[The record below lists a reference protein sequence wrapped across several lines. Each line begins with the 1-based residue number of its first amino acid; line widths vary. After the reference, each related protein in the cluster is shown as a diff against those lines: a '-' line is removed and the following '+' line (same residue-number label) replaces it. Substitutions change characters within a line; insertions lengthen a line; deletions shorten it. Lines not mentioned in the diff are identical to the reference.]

1 MTSSQPFVRLLLPL
15 VGGILL
21 TSFLYDQALVPA
33 YWGVGAWSYLEAWL
47 LLVCLGLLLTNKV
60 PSAVRATL
68 VYAALFLLGVITSHL
83 KYSQLEQAIRTLDGV
98 EYNAY
103 IVELTSQGQKKRAST
118 QFEAKLR
125 AVRTDSVWK
134 ETDVKTLVS
143 VAEDA
148 KAGLKT
154 GSVLLVKHHPFKRPA
169 GMRNPME
176 FDYRQYLERRGIAW
190 TVFLP
195 EESFVQLPST
205 TESTWLQWPATFYQK
220 ADSVFRH
227 SLTNTAS
234 YGLVKAML
242 LGSRDDLGEELLTSY
257 ITAGAVHVLSV
268 SGLHVG
274 ILYLFLFK
282 ITGRLRKSRRGH
294 FIYLGLVF
302 SFLTF
307 YAILTGLSPSVLR
320 ASLMCATFA
329 MAGAFNRQHH
339 SLNTLALS
347 AFIILI
353 FDPQALFAVGFLL
366 SYAAVLGIILL
377 YPLLKNAIVTPYKA
391 VRWLWQITLIG
402 FTAQLFTFPISIY
415 FFHQFPTYFWL
426 VNPFVI
432 LLTSFLIYGAIGLL
446 LFSFLSLTILAEWT
460 AWGLDLVAQLTNY
473 VVGIPRK
480 LPVYLIENQSLDL
493 LEVVLLS
500 VLLLCVYQMLKKGEY
515 GYLKGVFLLS
525 LLFCQYGLL
534 RTLSD
539 FNTSSLYVHAVP
551 RHTVLTLTHGQRAY
565 VFADD
570 AFRSDSVAFKFH
582 LSNYFARQGIRTLIP
597 VTLPDDATPAPW
609 RLTWNRGLIGVNTQ
623 NLSGT
628 ESWTIVRKSKY
639 PPPGYIPPGDKGLY
653 ILSPEL
659 GFRTRNRWAEVL
671 SGGGRRYYLP
681 MEEGALRF

>member
-1 MTSSQPFVRLLLPL
+1 M
-15 VGGILL
+15 
-21 TSFLYDQALVPA
+21 YDQALVPDG
-33 YWGVGAWSYLEAWL
+33 WGTGAWSYYEAWVL
-47 LLVCLGLLLTNKV
+47 LLCLVGLLSRRL
-60 PSAVRATL
+60 PSAVRASL
-68 VYAALFLLGVITSHL
+68 VYSALFLLGVFSTHL
-83 KYSQLEQAIRTLDGV
+83 KYAHLEQAIRTLDEV
-98 EYNAY
+98 KYDAY
-103 IVELTSQGQKKRAST
+103 AVELTSPGQKKRTST
-118 QFEAKLR
+118 QYEAKLR
-125 AVRTDSVWK
+125 AIRTENAWK

-143 VAEDA
+143 ISGGA
-148 KAGLKT
+148 KEGLKT
-154 GSVLLVKHHPFKRPA
+154 GRVLLVKHHPFKRPA
-169 GMRNPME
+169 AMRNPME

-205 TESTWLQWPATFYQK
+205 TESMWMQWPATFYQK
-220 ADSVFRH
+220 ADSVFRR
-227 SLTNTAS
+227 SLQNQAS

-282 ITGRLRKSRRGH
+282 LTGRLRKSRRGH
-294 FIYLGLVF
+294 FVYLGLVF

-320 ASLMCATFA
+320 ASLMCAVFA

-353 FDPQALFAVGFLL
+353 FDPLALFAVGFLL

-377 YPLLKNAIVTPYKA
+377 YPLLKDAFVIRHMA
-391 VRWLWQITLIG
+391 VRWLWQITLVG
-402 FTAQLFTFPISIY
+402 CTAQLFTFPISIY

-432 LLTSFLIYGAIGLL
+432 VLTSFLIYGAIGLL
-446 LFSFLSLTILAEWT
+446 LFGFLSLPVLAEWT
-460 AWGLDLVAQLTNY
+460 AWCLDAVAQLTNY

-493 LEVVLLS
+493 LEVILLS
-500 VLLLCVYQMLKKGEY
+500 ILLLCVFQMLKKGDY

-525 LLFCQYGLL
+525 LVFSQYGLL
-534 RTLSD
+534 RTLTD

-551 RHTVLTLTHGQRAY
+551 RHTVLTLTQGQRAY
-565 VFADD
+565 VIADD
-570 AFRSDSVAFKFH
+570 AFRADSVAFKFH
-582 LSNYFARQGIRTLIP
+582 LSNYFARQGIRTVIP
-597 VTLPDDATPAPW
+597 VPLPDEKIPAPW

-623 NLSGT
+623 SLSGV
-628 ESWTIVRKSKY
+628 ENWTIVRKSKC
-639 PPPGYIPPGDKGLY
+639 PPPGYLPPGEKGVY

-659 GFRTRNRWAEVL
+659 GFRTRDRWAELL
-671 SGGGRRYYLP
+671 SRDGRRYYLP